1 MSEVYAHRGHA
12 NIRTHRT
19 NEFALDIDDT
29 ATTGFAASST
39 AIPPAETNV
48 PSLQDVGIEADAA
61 SRTDR
66 EHSRELQPA
75 ARAPADGRGGRRGGG
90 SIDRVHECPSRGS
103 RARATGQRYLA
114 RWRLCLAGR

>member
-66 EHSRELQPA
+66 RDSAL
-75 ARAPADGRGGRRGGG
+75 GGG
-90 SIDRVHECPSRGS
+90 F
-103 RARATGQRYLA
+103 
-114 RWRLCLAGR
+114 GRDQMFCKKNFAMESY